1 MDPRELDAIFITHE
15 HKDHIC
21 GAGILSRRYNIPIF
35 ANGETWQA
43 MAGAIKKVSQ
53 ENIKEFR
60 IEENF
65 YFKDIF
71 IKPVPTFH
79 DAINPNGYV
88 FETESSKISI
98 ITDTGWINTS
108 IQETIKNSNIY
119 FLESNHDVDMLK
131 NGTYPWPLKQRVLST
146 RGHLSND
153 NCSDVIESVVKGNGE
168 VIILSHLSKDNNSP
182 EIAYNNMSKTL
193 DKMGIDLIDGGVTLE
208 VAPRYANSKVY
219 DFRRKY
225 ENISDK

>member
-193 DKMGIDLIDGGVTLE
+193 DKMGIDLIDGAVTLE

>member
-43 MAGAIKKVSQ
+43 MAGAIKKISQ

-193 DKMGIDLIDGGVTLE
+193 DKMGIDLIDGAVTLE

>member
-1 MDPRELDAIFITHE
+1 MDPRDLDAIFITHE

-193 DKMGIDLIDGGVTLE
+193 DKMGIDLIDGAVTLE

>member
-119 FLESNHDVDMLK
+119 FLESNHDVNMLK

-193 DKMGIDLIDGGVTLE
+193 DKMGIDLIDGAVTLE